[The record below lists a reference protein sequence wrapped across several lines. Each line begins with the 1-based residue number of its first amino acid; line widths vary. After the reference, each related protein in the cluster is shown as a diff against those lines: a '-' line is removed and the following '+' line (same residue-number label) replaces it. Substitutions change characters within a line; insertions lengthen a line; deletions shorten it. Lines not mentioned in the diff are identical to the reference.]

1 MKASS
6 SKLVPFEID
15 SMDRLD
21 PNDTHMDIGD
31 IVLQH
36 KFCLLHIIGLNGML
50 LMKNDYY
57 IFQ

>member
-15 SMDRLD
+15 SIDGLG
-21 PNDTHMDIGD
+21 PNDTHIDIGD
-31 IVLQH
+31 I
-36 KFCLLHIIGLNGML
+36 FCLPHIIGLNGML

-57 IFQ
+57 IF